1 MLKVHTKGQTSHA
14 LLTSSHTSRV
24 VSLKPINFVS
34 KRPRSC
40 LFLRLSRPS
49 KTCAALS
56 VPVSLMDSTVNRFD
70 LLGLHGVLSVRPGLA
85 GCRREKSYINII
97 IRHKLLQRRHDLV
110 SDDLLTTCAAG
121 EICRSLLLHLYDGG
135 RIRIRQALEDID
147 EDSVRFGDV
156 EADVGNGVRNQRL
169 KDGKNRPGY
178 DRK

>member
-1 MLKVHTKGQTSHA
+1 MHKVHTNGQTSHA

-40 LFLRLSRPS
+40 LFLRLERPS
-49 KTCAALS
+49 KTCAALP

-85 GCRREKSYINII
+85 GCRREKSYINVI

-110 SDDLLTTCAAG
+110 SNNLLAACAAG
-121 EICRSLLLHLYDGG
+121 KICRSLLLHLYNGG

-156 EADVGNGVRNQRL
+156 EADIGDRIRNQGL
-169 KDGKNRPGY
+169 KDGKDRPG
-178 DRK
+178 DNRK